1 MSTAHSSTT
10 KSGHLYLVGVGPGD
24 PELMTCKAVRI
35 LSQTTIWAV
44 PTARQNGI
52 SSAQQI
58 AAQMVPDTGRTIL
71 SLCFPMKK
79 VYLGQETDEQLLVA
93 WRRSAG
99 EVIHHLDRGED
110 VAFPTLGDA
119 TLYSTAF
126 YLLAMI
132 QEQRPQTQVTVVP
145 GITAMSACA
154 ASQSSPL
161 ALGDDVLAVVP
172 AAFED
177 DRLREIL
184 VTLDAVV
191 LMKVHRRID
200 ALIDLLEELGLIDSA
215 VLTERSGLPGER
227 VYIDV
232 REARGRKLHY
242 FSTMV
247 IRKKKV
253 QVSDGTNALA
263 A

>member
-1 MSTAHSSTT
+1 MSDNPSSRT
-10 KSGHLYLVGVGPGD
+10 GHLYLVGVGPGD
-24 PELMTCKAVRI
+24 PELMTYKAVRI
-35 LSQTTIWAV
+35 LREAKVWAV
-44 PTARQNGI
+44 PTARKGGQ
-52 SSAQQI
+52 SSARQI
-58 AAQMVPDTGRTIL
+58 AEQLVSANGRTVL

-79 VYLGQETDEQLLVA
+79 VYLGQKTDDQLLAA
-93 WRRSAG
+93 WRQAAD
-99 EVIHHLDRGED
+99 EVIRHLDRGED
-110 VAFPTLGDA
+110 VAFPTLGDT

-132 QEQRPQTQVTVVP
+132 QEQRPHAPVTVIP
-145 GITAMSACA
+145 GITAMAACA

-177 DRLREIL
+177 ERLRSIL
-184 VTLDAVV
+184 TTLDAVV
-191 LMKVHRRID
+191 LMKVHRRLD
-200 ALIDLLEELGLIDSA
+200 ALIDLLDELGLTGCA
-215 VLTERSGLPGER
+215 VLIERSGMEDER
-227 VYIDV
+227 IYTDI

-253 QVSDGTNALA
+253 QVSNETDRSLA
-263 A
+263 